1 MSELDILCLQF
12 KIAMQNPSAVARYE
26 ASRVAT
32 HPAWHNKT
40 NTYKATHK
48 GAKACAN

>member
-1 MSELDILCLQF
+1 MSELDLSVLQL
-12 KIAMQNPSAVARYE
+12 KIAMQNPSAVTRYE

-40 NTYKATHK
+40 NIYKTAHK
-48 GAKACAN
+48 GAKNVQA